1 MSESLTAAL
10 SAKFPDEL
18 PPWVDPFRKA
28 VKRMEILEKREQGD
42 NVVMSDTKPK
52 GKTTKKKKKT
62 SRKGKGKEEV
72 EQDEGLGDDVKD
84 TVMIQAAEELLE
96 TVRSRI

>member
-1 MSESLTAAL
+1 
-10 SAKFPDEL
+10 
-18 PPWVDPFRKA
+18 
-28 VKRMEILEKREQGD
+28 MEILEKREQGD

-72 EQDEGLGDDVKD
+72 EQDEGLGDSATPIFFCRGLTGVTILISPKKLWFF
-84 TVMIQAAEELLE
+84 A
-96 TVRSRI
+96 